1 MINTIEKIYNWEN
14 NFVNYKVTYND
25 GKISFVPNNEANTDY
40 QAIQEWAEIEGN
52 NIIDNGAQTMLF
64 GFASFAERPFST
76 VDDDNNVN
84 IQVTGNTLSISIG
97 SVGITADSIV
107 EIPDP
112 NRLTLGTGTVTI
124 TADANLTVTGNA
136 TSLSI
141 GTVVVKADANTS
153 VTGNALTL
161 SAGSVTVT
169 GTAVVSPTGSA
180 LTLNT
185 GEPGVITWNDIVPG
199 VNMTWT
205 NIDPY

>member
-1 MINTIEKIYNWEN
+1 
-14 NFVNYKVTYND
+14 
-25 GKISFVPNNEANTDY
+25 
-40 QAIQEWAEIEGN
+40 
-52 NIIDNGAQTMLF
+52 MLF

-124 TADANLTVTGNA
+124 TADANFSVTGNA

-153 VTGNALTL
+153 VTGNSLTL
-161 SAGSVTVT
+161 STGSVTVT
-169 GTAVVSPTGSA
+169 GTALVTPTGAA

-185 GEPGVITWNDIVPG
+185 GEPGVITWNEIVPG

-205 NIDPY
+205 PIEPY

>member
-1 MINTIEKIYNWEN
+1 
-14 NFVNYKVTYND
+14 
-25 GKISFVPNNEANTDY
+25 
-40 QAIQEWAEIEGN
+40 
-52 NIIDNGAQTMLF
+52 MLF

-112 NRLTLGTGTVTI
+112 SQVTLGTGTITI

-153 VTGNALTL
+153 VTGNTLTL
-161 SAGSVTVT
+161 STGTVTVT
-169 GTAVVSPTGSA
+169 GTALVNPTGSQ
-180 LTLNT
+180 LTLSTEDPN
-185 GEPGVITWNDIVPG
+185 VITWNDIIPG
-199 VNMTWT
+199 ATMVWT
-205 NIDPY
+205 PVDPS